1 MPVTPFALLGLVLAL
16 VLGFLLA
23 WLWLRVHSL
32 NLVQRL
38 SQAEQQVSEVRDKL
52 VSQATEIGPLRRR
65 EAELDTSHHNLESR
79 LTELRQNLLQ
89 TQQQLEKLRNEHS
102 TSRSTNAELQERL
115 IQEQKASKEK
125 LTLLEDA
132 RSKLADAF
140 KVLSSEALRSNNESF
155 LKLARENLQR
165 FQQGAQT
172 DLEKR
177 QQAIEQLTQPI
188 RERLEKFDGKLDQ
201 LEKSRLGA
209 YQALDT
215 QLKALVETHLPQLHR
230 ETADLVKALRQPQAR
245 GRWGEVQLKR
255 VVEMAGMLEH
265 CDFDQQVSH
274 TDDTGNRQR
283 PDMIV
288 HPPGGRQVVVDAKAP
303 VEAYLEAVEA
313 QDEVARNHALVHHA
327 RQVREHITQLS
338 KKAYFD
344 QFDPTPEFV
353 VLFVPG
359 EAFFSA
365 ALTQDHTLIEYGA
378 ENRVIPA
385 SPTTL
390 IALLKAVAYGWRQE
404 AMAQN
409 AVEVAALGKE
419 LYERIA
425 TLAEHWS
432 KVGNRLNQAVDAYN
446 SSVGTLERRVLPSAR
461 RFRDLRT
468 VSADK
473 DIEALSPIT
482 VETRPLTA
490 AELVG
495 PVKEVTDE
503 SNHHPPVHD
512 G

>member
-177 QQAIEQLTQPI
+177 QQA
-188 RERLEKFDGKLDQ
+188 
-201 LEKSRLGA
+201 
-209 YQALDT
+209 
-215 QLKALVETHLPQLHR
+215 
-230 ETADLVKALRQPQAR
+230 
-245 GRWGEVQLKR
+245 
-255 VVEMAGMLEH
+255 
-265 CDFDQQVSH
+265 
-274 TDDTGNRQR
+274 
-283 PDMIV
+283 
-288 HPPGGRQVVVDAKAP
+288 
-303 VEAYLEAVEA
+303 
-313 QDEVARNHALVHHA
+313 
-327 RQVREHITQLS
+327 
-338 KKAYFD
+338 
-344 QFDPTPEFV
+344 
-353 VLFVPG
+353 
-359 EAFFSA
+359 
-365 ALTQDHTLIEYGA
+365 
-378 ENRVIPA
+378 
-385 SPTTL
+385 
-390 IALLKAVAYGWRQE
+390 
-404 AMAQN
+404 
-409 AVEVAALGKE
+409 
-419 LYERIA
+419 
-425 TLAEHWS
+425 
-432 KVGNRLNQAVDAYN
+432 
-446 SSVGTLERRVLPSAR
+446 
-461 RFRDLRT
+461 
-468 VSADK
+468 
-473 DIEALSPIT
+473 
-482 VETRPLTA
+482 
-490 AELVG
+490 
-495 PVKEVTDE
+495 
-503 SNHHPPVHD
+503 
-512 G
+512 